1 MSVEKHVDFDG
12 PDDPL
17 NPLNWPMRKR
27 VYISAILGLSTM
39 VVAFASSIFS
49 AAMPS
54 VMQLYGISREVCTL
68 GISLYVFGF
77 AFGPLFFGPFSE
89 LKGRYMPLVISMFG
103 FTIFSFA
110 TAVSKDLQS
119 LFILRY
125 FTGFFGSG
133 PLTLAGASFADMFA
147 PEQRGIAIVM
157 FCLMVFIGPLAA
169 PFVGGFTV
177 MNSSLGWRWT
187 AYIPGILGG
196 AVLLLLVVF
205 LEETYQPVI
214 LARKA
219 DRLRRE
225 TGNWSLHARHEEL
238 RLDARS
244 IVTEYLALPL
254 KMLVLD
260 PIVTCMCV
268 FASFV
273 YGLLYL
279 FLTAYPIIFQRI
291 HGMNPGVGGLPYL
304 GVIVGQLLGAV
315 GIAATQPWIL
325 RKLEQ
330 TGGVMMP
337 EWRLPVAIPGAVAF
351 SGGLFWLGWS
361 GYKQS
366 IHWIVPTLSGL
377 LTGFGLLTMFLP
389 SLAYLVEARPQ
400 KAASAVAAHTFLR
413 SVAGGVFPLFAT
425 YMLSSAYFK
434 SLLEKLDAM
443 DSPLNSPVRSAEAS
457 PLGSFEEE
465 SVPSSILLL
474 ESGSPVQAVWPELI
488 SGLEMLRE
496 GSKDPSYLDRTNVTE
511 PDFIFFDT
519 SLDSL
524 TRAHQ
529 QAQSTTEGD
538 KEIDSDNLLSTAQ
551 AANHG
556 TKGVPV
562 EYSTTKTVMATA
574 DFEASVGLPRRG
586 RFSKEQIELI
596 RAQVRAAHQHGLLA
610 RYTGIQCHPRR
621 SRKLILRVLAQ
632 EGVDLIENDKND
644 CERPWWNSPVLGR
657 MVRIA
662 EENLGF

>member
-1 MSVEKHVDFDG
+1 MNGH
-12 PDDPL
+12 
-17 NPLNWPMRKR
+17 R

-89 LKGRYMPLVISMFG
+89 VKGRYMPLVISMFG

-110 TAVSKDLQS
+110 TAVSKDLPS

-157 FCLMVFIGPLAA
+157 FCLMVFIGPLVA

-177 MNSSLGWRWT
+177 MNTSLGWRWT

-225 TGNWSLHARHEEL
+225 TGNWSLHAKHEEL
-238 RLDARS
+238 RLDPRS
-244 IVTEYLALPL
+244 ILTEYLALPL

-400 KAASAVAAHTFLR
+400 K
-413 SVAGGVFPLFAT
+413 
-425 YMLSSAYFK
+425 
-434 SLLEKLDAM
+434 
-443 DSPLNSPVRSAEAS
+443 
-457 PLGSFEEE
+457 
-465 SVPSSILLL
+465 
-474 ESGSPVQAVWPELI
+474 
-488 SGLEMLRE
+488 
-496 GSKDPSYLDRTNVTE
+496 
-511 PDFIFFDT
+511 
-519 SLDSL
+519 
-524 TRAHQ
+524 
-529 QAQSTTEGD
+529 
-538 KEIDSDNLLSTAQ
+538 
-551 AANHG
+551 
-556 TKGVPV
+556 
-562 EYSTTKTVMATA
+562 
-574 DFEASVGLPRRG
+574 
-586 RFSKEQIELI
+586 
-596 RAQVRAAHQHGLLA
+596 
-610 RYTGIQCHPRR
+610 
-621 SRKLILRVLAQ
+621 
-632 EGVDLIENDKND
+632 
-644 CERPWWNSPVLGR
+644 
-657 MVRIA
+657 
-662 EENLGF
+662 

>member
-1 MSVEKHVDFDG
+1 MTVEKYVDFDG

-39 VVAFASSIFS
+39 VVAFASSFFS
-49 AAMPS
+49 AAMPA
-54 VMQLYGISREVCTL
+54 VMQIYGISREVCTL

-77 AFGPLFFGPFSE
+77 AFGPLIFGPFSE
-89 LKGRYMPLVISMFG
+89 VKGRYMPLIVSMFG

-133 PLTLAGASFADMFA
+133 PLTLAGASFADMFS

-225 TGNWSLHARHEEL
+225 TGNWALHAKHDEL
-238 RLDARS
+238 RLDPRS
-244 IVTEYLALPL
+244 ILTEYLSLPL

-279 FLTAYPIIFQRI
+279 FLTAYPTIFQKI

-315 GIAATQPWIL
+315 GIAATQPWVL

-330 TGGVMMP
+330 NGGVMMP

-351 SGGLFWLGWS
+351 SAGLFWLGWS

-400 KAASAVAAHTFLR
+400 KSASAVAAHTFLR

-425 YMLSSAYFK
+425 YMFDGLGVEWACT
-434 SLLEKLDAM
+434 LLGCVGALM
-443 DSPLNSPVRSAEAS
+443 IPIP
-457 PLGSFEEE
+457 
-465 SVPSSILLL
+465 LLL
-474 ESGSPVQAVWPELI
+474 YIYGARIRGKSRL
-488 SGLEMLRE
+488 
-496 GSKDPSYLDRTNVTE
+496 
-511 PDFIFFDT
+511 
-519 SLDSL
+519 
-524 TRAHQ
+524 
-529 QAQSTTEGD
+529 
-538 KEIDSDNLLSTAQ
+538 
-551 AANHG
+551 AA
-556 TKGVPV
+556 
-562 EYSTTKTVMATA
+562 
-574 DFEASVGLPRRG
+574 
-586 RFSKEQIELI
+586 
-596 RAQVRAAHQHGLLA
+596 
-610 RYTGIQCHPRR
+610 
-621 SRKLILRVLAQ
+621 
-632 EGVDLIENDKND
+632 
-644 CERPWWNSPVLGR
+644 
-657 MVRIA
+657 
-662 EENLGF
+662 

>member
-1 MSVEKHVDFDG
+1 MTVEKHVDFDG

-27 VYISAILGLSTM
+27 VYISGILGLSTM

-54 VMQLYGISREVCTL
+54 VMQIYGISREVCTL

-89 LKGRYMPLVISMFG
+89 VKGRYMPLVISMFG

-110 TAVSKDLQS
+110 TAVSKDLHS

-133 PLTLAGASFADMFA
+133 PLTLAGASFTDMFS
-147 PEQRGIAIVM
+147 PEQRGIPIVM

-225 TGNWSLHARHEEL
+225 TGNWSLHAKHDEL
-238 RLDARS
+238 RLDPRS
-244 IVTEYLALPL
+244 ILTEYLALPL
-254 KMLVLD
+254 KMLVFD

-279 FLTAYPIIFQRI
+279 FLTAYPIIFQKI
-291 HGMNPGVGGLPYL
+291 HSMNPGVGGLPYL

-325 RKLEQ
+325 RKLKQ

-351 SGGLFWLGWS
+351 SAGLFWLGWS

-425 YMLSSAYFK
+425 YMFDGLGVEWACT
-434 SLLEKLDAM
+434 L
-443 DSPLNSPVRSAEAS
+443 
-457 PLGSFEEE
+457 LGSR
-465 SVPSSILLL
+465 I
-474 ESGSPVQAVWPELI
+474 
-488 SGLEMLRE
+488 R
-496 GSKDPSYLDRTNVTE
+496 SKSRM
-511 PDFIFFDT
+511 
-519 SLDSL
+519 
-524 TRAHQ
+524 
-529 QAQSTTEGD
+529 
-538 KEIDSDNLLSTAQ
+538 
-551 AANHG
+551 AA
-556 TKGVPV
+556 
-562 EYSTTKTVMATA
+562 
-574 DFEASVGLPRRG
+574 
-586 RFSKEQIELI
+586 
-596 RAQVRAAHQHGLLA
+596 
-610 RYTGIQCHPRR
+610 
-621 SRKLILRVLAQ
+621 
-632 EGVDLIENDKND
+632 
-644 CERPWWNSPVLGR
+644 
-657 MVRIA
+657 
-662 EENLGF
+662 

>member
-1 MSVEKHVDFDG
+1 MTVEKYVDFDG

-39 VVAFASSIFS
+39 VFAFASSIFS
-49 AAMPS
+49 AAMPA
-54 VMQLYGISREVCTL
+54 VMQIYGISREVCTL

-77 AFGPLFFGPFSE
+77 AFGPLIFGPFSE
-89 LKGRYMPLVISMFG
+89 VKGRYMPLIVSMFG

-133 PLTLAGASFADMFA
+133 PLTLAGASFADMFS

-225 TGNWSLHARHEEL
+225 TGNWALHAKHDEL
-238 RLDARS
+238 RLDPRS
-244 IVTEYLALPL
+244 ILTEYLSLPL

-279 FLTAYPIIFQRI
+279 FLTAYPTIFQKI

-315 GIAATQPWIL
+315 GIAATQPWVL

-330 TGGVMMP
+330 NGGVMMP

-351 SGGLFWLGWS
+351 SAGLFWLGWS

-400 KAASAVAAHTFLR
+400 KSASAVAAHTFLR

-425 YMLSSAYFK
+425 YMFDGLGVEWACT
-434 SLLEKLDAM
+434 LLGCVGALM
-443 DSPLNSPVRSAEAS
+443 IPIP
-457 PLGSFEEE
+457 
-465 SVPSSILLL
+465 LLL
-474 ESGSPVQAVWPELI
+474 YIYGARIRGKSRL
-488 SGLEMLRE
+488 
-496 GSKDPSYLDRTNVTE
+496 
-511 PDFIFFDT
+511 
-519 SLDSL
+519 
-524 TRAHQ
+524 
-529 QAQSTTEGD
+529 
-538 KEIDSDNLLSTAQ
+538 
-551 AANHG
+551 AA
-556 TKGVPV
+556 
-562 EYSTTKTVMATA
+562 
-574 DFEASVGLPRRG
+574 
-586 RFSKEQIELI
+586 
-596 RAQVRAAHQHGLLA
+596 
-610 RYTGIQCHPRR
+610 
-621 SRKLILRVLAQ
+621 
-632 EGVDLIENDKND
+632 
-644 CERPWWNSPVLGR
+644 
-657 MVRIA
+657 
-662 EENLGF
+662 